1 MGCLGEL
8 RSLPSEALR
17 CTGMGLSKGRGVCV
31 EHLYFRAGLREGVLA
46 PEGVSIWFVW
56 LLGPL
61 KEDGL
66 LSSSL
71 EEGGGGWGQQLGFCS
86 SGPQERRRAEES
98 RWHCVG
104 CAAS

>member
-1 MGCLGEL
+1 MHWHGVIERERGLCGA
-8 RSLPSEALR
+8 SLLQSR
-17 CTGMGLSKGRGVCV
+17 
-31 EHLYFRAGLREGVLA
+31 LREGVLA